1 MVITADITATLT
13 VAFCVLITDIFLA
26 GLIYFWH
33 LTLNPMVM
41 LNIVISIGTSVDFS
55 AHIAYSYLTA
65 EVPPNKKHKY
75 DTNMKIRGYKS

>member
-13 VAFCVLITDIFLA
+13 VAFCVMITDIFLA
-26 GLIYFWH
+26 GLIYFWD